1 MDSRKCQTATASP
14 ADPGELP
21 VGLEARFIAPRRGY
35 EQFAILP
42 LSPRQGLLGGCNIL
56 LLVSRQ
62 QGIAYEHKFIF
73 GTVKRLGKRDD
84 KACGGKPMNLSAIS
98 ATSVSNDQPELRG
111 PAPAPATSQ
120 ASSLPEPSD
129 TVSLSSAAQKAS
141 SSGDVD
147 HEGDS
152 H

>member
-1 MDSRKCQTATASP
+1 
-14 ADPGELP
+14 
-21 VGLEARFIAPRRGY
+21 
-35 EQFAILP
+35 
-42 LSPRQGLLGGCNIL
+42 
-56 LLVSRQ
+56 
-62 QGIAYEHKFIF
+62 
-73 GTVKRLGKRDD
+73 
-84 KACGGKPMNLSAIS
+84 MNLSAIS